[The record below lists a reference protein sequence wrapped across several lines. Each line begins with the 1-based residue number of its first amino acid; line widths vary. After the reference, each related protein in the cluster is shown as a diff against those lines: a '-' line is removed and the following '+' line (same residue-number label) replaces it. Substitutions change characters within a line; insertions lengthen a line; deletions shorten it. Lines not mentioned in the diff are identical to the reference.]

1 MSSYYT
7 RLKSLW
13 DELSNFRSILDCSC
27 GAMKVLLDYKQHVYV
42 IQFLMGLNDSF
53 SHVRVQILMTDP
65 LPPITKAFALVVQE
79 ERQRNINIPSLAPAA
94 DSVALFTCGEVTRN
108 NYGGKNQSYEKD
120 RPLCSHCGITG
131 HTVDKCYKLH
141 RYPPGYK
148 FKGKMHSTN
157 QSSANVEDPHLPFT
171 QAQCRQLLS
180 MLSSQASLQSSQPPV
195 NNQIVSQES
204 TSSTPHQAAS
214 AISQFMSSILSFSRT
229 IPKHSIFSVQHV
241 NITRFSHSTW
251 ILDTSATDHMVHS
264 LSKFTFVT
272 SSINTYIH
280 LPNGEKVLATHIGT
294 IQVTTSLLL
303 TDVLCV
309 PSFNLISISKLTNT
323 PSCCVFFLS
332 HFCFIQDLVAWK
344 RIGLGR
350 KKNGLYF
357 LQVSTNVVPISH
369 SPLVVA
375 HIAVNNTPVFDV
387 WHHRLGHPSFSR
399 LSLLKNVINDLV
411 IPSTNEHCKVC
422 HISKQKRL
430 PFNNAVHIADMPF
443 DLIHCDIWGPCHVP
457 TIDQQRYFLTIF
469 YDCTR
474 CTWVFLMKQKSVT
487 SPFIQSHQN
496 SILCIH

>member
-1 MSSYYT
+1 MANSDSTPSAPIDTSVYLGDDPTNKYYLHHGESPGAILVSQSLVGDNYHTWLRSMVIALTEKNKIGFVNGVIEQPQDESSPIYNAWVCCNTMVISWLLNSLSKEIASNVIYANTTKEIWEDLRERFAQGNGPRIFEIQKSILVLSQDNSSMSSYYT

-13 DELSNFRSILDCSC
+13 DELSNFRSIPDCSC
-27 GAMKVLLDYKQHVYV
+27 GAMKVLLDNKQHEYV
-42 IQFLMGLNDSF
+42 MQFLMGLNDSF
-53 SHVRVQILMTDP
+53 SHVRAQILMTDP

-79 ERQRNINIPSLAPAA
+79 ERQRNINIPSLTPAA

-108 NYGGKNQSYEKD
+108 NYAGKNQSYKKD

-195 NNQIVSQES
+195 HNQIVSQES
-204 TSSTPHQAAS
+204 TSSTSHQAAS
-214 AISQFMSSILSFSRT
+214 AISQFMSSISSFSRT

-251 ILDTSATDHMVHS
+251 ILDTSATDHMLHS

-280 LPNGEKVLATHIGT
+280 FPNGEKVLATHIGT

-309 PSFNLISISKLTNT
+309 PSFNLISISKLINI

-332 HFCFIQDLVAWK
+332 HFCFI
-344 RIGLGR
+344 
-350 KKNGLYF
+350 
-357 LQVSTNVVPISH
+357 
-369 SPLVVA
+369 
-375 HIAVNNTPVFDV
+375 
-387 WHHRLGHPSFSR
+387 
-399 LSLLKNVINDLV
+399 
-411 IPSTNEHCKVC
+411 
-422 HISKQKRL
+422 
-430 PFNNAVHIADMPF
+430 
-443 DLIHCDIWGPCHVP
+443 
-457 TIDQQRYFLTIF
+457 
-469 YDCTR
+469 
-474 CTWVFLMKQKSVT
+474 
-487 SPFIQSHQN
+487 
-496 SILCIH
+496 